1 MTEAKGTRKRKNIEP
16 SKELWMEICD
26 RIVEGESLRQVLDSN
41 LEKFPTIQTFFRWM
55 DKSTEANNDDAL
67 FGLSDQYARSLLSRA
82 AVQGDQV
89 LEIADNPIT
98 EEWKEKIEESLSQEN
113 TKLTSIYM
121 KAALQHAHMRI
132 EARKWH
138 SARMNPKVWHLNSD
152 SGKTTEVKDS
162 DTVKIE
168 GGLPDGE

>member
-1 MTEAKGTRKRKNIEP
+1 
-16 SKELWMEICD
+16 MEICD
-26 RIVEGESLRQVLDSN
+26 RITAGESLRQI
-41 LEKFPTIQTFFRWM
+41 LESDLVKFPTIQTFFRWI
-55 DKSTEANNDDAL
+55 DKSTEAEEGNSL
-67 FGLSDQYARSLLSRA
+67 FGLSDQYTRSLLSRA

-98 EEWKEKIEESLSQEN
+98 DEWRVKIEKSLLDEN
-113 TKLTSIYM
+113 TKLTSIYV

-138 SARMNPKVWHLNSD
+138 SARMNPKVWHLNAD